1 MLEVQTSGHW
11 KSLVQKQNPPVWTK
25 AKAKISNWTKI
36 FTVIAR
42 EGKQSQPWLSLD
54 FTSFHSANATLTQ

>member
-42 EGKQSQPWLSLD
+42 EAI
-54 FTSFHSANATLTQ
+54 TTLAIA